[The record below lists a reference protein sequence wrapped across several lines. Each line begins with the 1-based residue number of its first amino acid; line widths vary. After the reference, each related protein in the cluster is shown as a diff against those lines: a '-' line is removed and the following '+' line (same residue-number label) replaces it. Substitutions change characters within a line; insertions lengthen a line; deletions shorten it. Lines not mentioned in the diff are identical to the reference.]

1 MSVTSIIVLMVEDDP
16 GDVQLTRE
24 GLKGSKLAIDL
35 RVVGDGE
42 GALAFLKRQ
51 PPYADAPRPD
61 LILLDLNLPKIDGR
75 EVLQIVKSDPALRT
89 IPIVVVTT
97 SEADSDIQNSYG
109 LGANCYVTKP
119 VGLDQFLKVVHSIE
133 DFWMTVVKL
142 PSPPP

>member
-1 MSVTSIIVLMVEDDP
+1 MSRLISELDVALEERAAKGLRRERRIVDSAQ
-16 GDVQLTRE
+16 G
-24 GLKGSKLAIDL
+24 AHL
-35 RVVGDGE
+35 RV
-42 GALAFLKRQ
+42 
-51 PPYADAPRPD
+51 
-61 LILLDLNLPKIDGR
+61 DGR